1 MKFNKNIN
9 RNSRYLKVK
18 DLRNEKKGVSQCIA
32 YTLTRIAIV
41 IAKIKFYN
49 CSKYKHH
56 TILINKKVI
65 DHFFFAYNCSL
76 LST

>member
-18 DLRNEKKGVSQCIA
+18 DLRSEEKGVSQCIA

-41 IAKIKFYN
+41 LLKIKFYN
-49 CSKYKHH
+49 CSKYK
-56 TILINKKVI
+56 ILQYRSISKVI
-65 DHFFFAYNCSL
+65 DPFFRVYNCSL
-76 LST
+76 RIT